1 MSAHRSTEPDAAV
14 TPIAAVFVWLGGAE
28 RRELARR
35 DERSTLI
42 IAGAVVLL
50 VALLAWAVAVIAVAG
65 STSWPVVAV
74 IAATSVAG
82 LLVGA
87 MSRAIAS
94 GAVRGRRN
102 LAGRA
107 AVAVGVGIVVG
118 ELAAMA
124 LFSGSIDRVLD
135 ERIARSAESS
145 PAAAQAA
152 VDLDRSRA
160 ARDALDDA
168 VEQALQRRQEA
179 LVVARC
185 EFNPRPDCP
194 QTFITGVPG
203 SGPGT
208 QTADDFLADAQRQLD
223 DALAEQEL
231 RAPALEAQVADDE
244 RALTQAREAA
254 AVDGDRGLG
263 ARWVA
268 MNEYTSADMGALTL
282 RLLVD
287 GFFVLLSLLPLI
299 LKLWRGE
306 TSQDRGIAAD
316 VKRDRAEVDA
326 DTAIA
331 VKRAEVRAAIDNMW
345 AEQQLT
351 SARLAIEAQ
360 NRIDREQ
367 QRRRVMEAIDGP
379 ASARVERLS
388 EPAVEDVYL
397 PIAAEAEAASLV
409 SAELPVAP
417 EVRADEEGVAEIPNL
432 PARDEHH
439 EPAGRPLIPT
449 IPDVTKAAARWIR
462 PLVPP
467 IIASAIDTTTRPLRG
482 ARQILEETEEIHFSL
497 RRSRKV
503 TFHSEEGDAV
513 SGHSGAS
520 ADAEGETGWS
530 PAEDE
535 DRNDRDYCQL
545 DARVQHRS
553 LARSEAQGELDR
565 RGSYELSGPRGPR
578 QLPPGR

>member
-1 MSAHRSTEPDAAV
+1 MSAHRITENDAAV
-14 TPIAAVFVWLGGAE
+14 SPIAAVFVWLGGAE

-35 DERSTLI
+35 DERSTLV

-50 VALLAWAVAVIAVAG
+50 VALLAWSVAAFALAG

-74 IAATSVAG
+74 IAATLVVG

-87 MSRAIAS
+87 VSRAIAS
-94 GAVRGRRN
+94 GAVRGRPN

-107 AVAVGVGIVVG
+107 AVAVVVGIVVG

-135 ERIARSAESS
+135 EETARSAEAS
-145 PAAAQAA
+145 PAVAKTAA
-152 VDLDRSRA
+152 DLDRSRA
-160 ARDALDDA
+160 ARGALDDA

-194 QTFITGVPG
+194 QTSITGVPG
-203 SGPGT
+203 LGPEA

-231 RAPALEAQVADDE
+231 QAPALDAQIAADE
-244 RALTQAREAA
+244 QALTQAREAA
-254 AVDGDRGLG
+254 ALEGDRGLG

-282 RLLVD
+282 RLLVV
-287 GFFVLLSLLPLI
+287 GFFVLLCLLPLI
-299 LKLWRGE
+299 LRLWRGE

-316 VKRDRAEVDA
+316 VERDSAELDA

-360 NRIDREQ
+360 NEIDREQ
-367 QRRRVMEAIDGP
+367 QRRRVIEAIE
-379 ASARVERLS
+379 SAAPVRAERLA

-397 PIAAEAEAASLV
+397 PIAAEAEAVSL
-409 SAELPVAP
+409 ELPVAP
-417 EVRADEEGVAEIPNL
+417 EEPVDEHAALDETPNL
-432 PARDEHH
+432 PARE
-439 EPAGRPLIPT
+439 ERRVVAPSGEAGRPLIPA
-449 IPDVTKAAARWIR
+449 IPDVTKAAARWLR

-467 IIASAIDTTTRPLRG
+467 IIVSAIDTTTRPLRG

-503 TFHSEEGDAV
+503 TLHSEEGDDV
-513 SGHSGAS
+513 SGSS
-520 ADAEGETGWS
+520 TEAEGWS
-530 PAEDE
+530 PAEDDDCDYRGHGRLD
-535 DRNDRDYCQL
+535 DRVR
-545 DARVQHRS
+545 HRS
-553 LARSEAQGELDR
+553 LAESEGQGELN
-565 RGSYELSGPRGPR
+565 RGGTYELSGSRGPR

>member
-14 TPIAAVFVWLGGAE
+14 TPIAAVLVWLGGAE

-35 DERSTLI
+35 DERSTLV
-42 IAGAVVLL
+42 IAGSVVLL
-50 VALLAWAVAVIAVAG
+50 VAVLAWSVAAIAVAG

-87 MSRAIAS
+87 IGRAIAS
-94 GAVRGRRN
+94 GAVHGRRN

-107 AVAVGVGIVVG
+107 AVAVAIGIVVG

-124 LFSGSIDRVLD
+124 VFSGSIDRVLD
-135 ERIARSAESS
+135 EGIARSAESS
-145 PAAAQAA
+145 PAVTQAA

-160 ARDALDDA
+160 ARGALDDA

-185 EFNPRPDCP
+185 EYNPRPDCP
-194 QTFITGVPG
+194 QTLITGVPG
-203 SGPGT
+203 SGAGT
-208 QTADDFLADAQRQLD
+208 QTADDFLGDAQRQLD
-223 DALAEQEL
+223 DALAEQQL
-231 RAPALEAQVADDE
+231 RVPALDAQIADDE

-254 AVDGDRGLG
+254 ALDGDRGLG

-268 MNEYTSADMGALTL
+268 MNEHTSANMGALTL

-306 TSQDRGIAAD
+306 TSQDRGMAAD
-316 VKRDRAEVDA
+316 VQRDRAEVDA
-326 DTAIA
+326 ETAIA

-345 AEQQLT
+345 AEQQLA

-360 NRIDREQ
+360 NQIDREQ

-379 ASARVERLS
+379 APARVERLS

-417 EVRADEEGVAEIPNL
+417 AVPADETPNL
-432 PARDEHH
+432 PAREERSLP
-439 EPAGRPLIPT
+439 EPAGRPLIPGIPG

-482 ARQILEETEEIHFSL
+482 ARQVLEETEEIHFSL

-503 TFHSEEGDAV
+503 TLHSEEGDAV
-513 SGHSGAS
+513 SGQSGSS
-520 ADAEGETGWS
+520 ADAAGEAGWS
-530 PAEDE
+530 PAEDG
-535 DRNDRDYCQL
+535 DRDDRGHGRL
-545 DARVQHRS
+545 DARRQQRS

-578 QLPPGR
+578 ELPPGR

>member
-1 MSAHRSTEPDAAV
+1 MSAHRTTEPGAAI
-14 TPIAAVFVWLGGAE
+14 TPIAAAFVWLGGAE
-28 RRELARR
+28 QRELARR

-50 VALLAWAVAVIAVAG
+50 VALLAWAVAAIAVAG
-65 STSWPVVAV
+65 STSWPVVGV
-74 IAATSVAG
+74 IAVTSVAA

-94 GAVRGRRN
+94 GAVGGRRN
-102 LAGRA
+102 LTGRA
-107 AVAVGVGIVVG
+107 AVAVAVGIVVG

-145 PAAAQAA
+145 PAVAQAA
-152 VDLDRSRA
+152 ADLDRSRA
-160 ARDALDDA
+160 ARGALDDA

-194 QTFITGVPG
+194 QTSITGVPG

-208 QTADDFLADAQRQLD
+208 QTADEFLADAQRQLD

-231 RAPALEAQVADDE
+231 RAPALDAQIADDE

-254 AVDGDRGLG
+254 ALDGDRGLG

-268 MNEYTSADMGALTL
+268 LNEYTSADLGALSL
-282 RLLVD
+282 RVLVD

-367 QRRRVMEAIDGP
+367 QRRRVIEAIEGP
-379 ASARVERLS
+379 TSARVERLS
-388 EPAVEDVYL
+388 EPGVDDVYL
-397 PIAAEAEAASLV
+397 PIAAEAEAASLI
-409 SAELPVAP
+409 SAESPVAP
-417 EVRADEEGVAEIPNL
+417 AAPADEDDVAMDETPNL
-432 PARDEHH
+432 PARDEDHQ
-439 EPAGRPLIPT
+439 PAGRPLIPT
-449 IPDVTKAAARWIR
+449 IPDVTKVAARWIR

-467 IIASAIDTTTRPLRG
+467 IVASAIDTTTRPLRG

-503 TFHSEEGDAV
+503 TLHSEGGDVV
-513 SGHSGAS
+513 SAHGGSS
-520 ADAEGETGWS
+520 ADAEGGTGWS
-530 PAEDE
+530 SAED
-535 DRNDRDYCQL
+535 DDRDNRGRL
-545 DARVQHRS
+545 DARGQQRS
-553 LARSEAQGELDR
+553 LVRSEPQGELDR
-565 RGSYELSGPRGPR
+565 RSSYELSGPRGPR